1 MDFVN
6 AIILLLN
13 YIFIPAL
20 TYGSQLALG
29 AIFVT
34 LIYGILRFANF
45 ATGDMMSFG
54 TMATILFTW
63 YFQSLGVSL
72 GVLPTALL
80 AIPFGIIFMILY
92 MLLID
97 KFVFKYYRHQ
107 KSPPVQFAMVSIG
120 VMFVTQAVV
129 RIIIG
134 PADRR
139 FFDGEKFI
147 IKAREFKE
155 MTGLNEGLALKSTQV
170 ITIFVTIVLVS
181 LLFWFLNR
189 TKTGKSM
196 KAYSDN
202 EDLALLSGIDPKKIV
217 LVTWVIAGI
226 LATIGG
232 ALYGLDKSFKPFT
245 YFNNMLP
252 IFAAAIVGGIGNPF
266 GAFLGG
272 YVIAFSEIVI
282 AIIKHEDW
290 LTRGVKNVI
299 GLKRPAPYEVDLQ
312 TTDWFINLV
321 EKFNSGKLS
330 VIENLADRQAALNQ
344 LVIEGSSVFVK
355 LCYSGLF
362 LVVVIIL
369 LILTQKA
376 LYSPWGR
383 MMRAIRDN
391 EEAANAMGK
400 NVVKQ
405 HLLIFILGSAIVGIA
420 GAMLVTQDGLFTPG
434 SYRPMRY
441 TFLIWVM
448 VIVGGSGNNFG
459 AILGGFVVWFLWI
472 EAAPISL
479 FLINFFTAG
488 IPETNALKAH
498 LIESVP
504 YFRFLLM
511 GLGLLFIMR
520 YRPKGILPEKIE
532 IK

>member
-1 MDFVN
+1 MDLIN

-13 YIFIPAL
+13 YIFIPGL

-54 TMATILFTW
+54 TMMTILFTW
-63 YFQSLGVSL
+63 YFQSLGISL
-72 GVLPTALL
+72 GVLPTALIAL
-80 AIPFGIIFMILY
+80 PFGIFFMILY
-92 MLLID
+92 MLTID
-97 KFVFKYYRHQ
+97 KFVFKYYRTQ

-134 PADRR
+134 PGDRR

-181 LLFWFLNR
+181 LLFWFLNK

-272 YVIAFSEIVI
+272 YVIAFSEIL
-282 AIIKHEDW
+282 
-290 LTRGVKNVI
+290 LTYAYKKFFMYVLPESMEPE
-299 GLKRPAPYEVDLQ
+299 GLVQLLS
-312 TTDWFINLV
+312 TDY
-321 EKFNSGKLS
+321 KFAVSFS
-330 VIENLADRQAALNQ
+330 I
-344 LVIEGSSVFVK
+344 LVIV
-355 LCYSGLF
+355 
-362 LVVVIIL
+362 L
-369 LILTQKA
+369 L
-376 LYSPWGR
+376 
-383 MMRAIRDN
+383 
-391 EEAANAMGK
+391 
-400 NVVKQ
+400 
-405 HLLIFILGSAIVGIA
+405 
-420 GAMLVTQDGLFTPG
+420 
-434 SYRPMRY
+434 YRP
-441 TFLIWVM
+441 
-448 VIVGGSGNNFG
+448 SGIF
-459 AILGGFVVWFLWI
+459 
-472 EAAPISL
+472 
-479 FLINFFTAG
+479 
-488 IPETNALKAH
+488 
-498 LIESVP
+498 
-504 YFRFLLM
+504 
-511 GLGLLFIMR
+511 
-520 YRPKGILPEKIE
+520 KGKVL
-532 IK
+532 

>member
-1 MDFVN
+1 MDVIN

-13 YIFIPAL
+13 YIFIPGL

-54 TMATILFTW
+54 TMMTILFTW
-63 YFQSLGVSL
+63 YFQSLGISL
-72 GVLPTALL
+72 GVLPTALIAL
-80 AIPFGIIFMILY
+80 PFGILFMILY
-92 MLLID
+92 MLTID
-97 KFVFKYYRHQ
+97 KFVFKYYRTQ

-134 PADRR
+134 PGDRR

-170 ITIFVTIVLVS
+170 LTIFVTIILVS
-181 LLFWFLNR
+181 LLFWFLNK

-272 YVIAFSEIVI
+272 YVIAFSEIL
-282 AIIKHEDW
+282 
-290 LTRGVKNVI
+290 LTYAYK
-299 GLKRPAPYEVDLQ
+299 
-312 TTDWFINLV
+312 
-321 EKFNSGKLS
+321 KF
-330 VIENLADRQAALNQ
+330 
-344 LVIEGSSVFVK
+344 FM
-355 LCYSGLF
+355 Y
-362 LVVVIIL
+362 
-369 LILTQKA
+369 
-376 LYSPWGR
+376 
-383 MMRAIRDN
+383 
-391 EEAANAMGK
+391 
-400 NVVKQ
+400 
-405 HLLIFILGSAIVGIA
+405 
-420 GAMLVTQDGLFTPG
+420 
-434 SYRPMRY
+434 
-441 TFLIWVM
+441 
-448 VIVGGSGNNFG
+448 
-459 AILGGFVVWFLWI
+459 
-472 EAAPISL
+472 
-479 FLINFFTAG
+479 
-488 IPETNALKAH
+488 
-498 LIESVP
+498 
-504 YFRFLLM
+504 
-511 GLGLLFIMR
+511 
-520 YRPKGILPEKIE
+520 ILPESMEPEGLVQLLSTDYKFAVSFSILV
-532 IK
+532 IVLLYRPSGIFKGKVL

>member
-1 MDFVN
+1 MDILN
-6 AIILLLN
+6 ALILLLN

-54 TMATILFTW
+54 TMVTILFTW
-63 YFQSLGVSL
+63 YFQSLGISL
-72 GVLPTALL
+72 GVLPTALI
-80 AIPFGIIFMILY
+80 AIPFGILFMIIY
-92 MLLID
+92 MLSID
-97 KFVFKYYRHQ
+97 KFVFKYYRVN
-107 KSPPVQFAMVSIG
+107 KSPPVQLAMVSIG

-134 PADRR
+134 PSDQR

-170 ITIFVTIVLVS
+170 ITVLVTIVLVS
-181 LLFWFLNR
+181 LLFWFLNK

-217 LVTWVIAGI
+217 MITWIIAGI

-272 YVIAFSEIVI
+272 YVIAFSEILI
-282 AIIKHEDW
+282 TYAYRKF
-290 LTRGVKNVI
+290 
-299 GLKRPAPYEVDLQ
+299 
-312 TTDWFINLV
+312 FI
-321 EKFNSGKLS
+321 
-330 VIENLADRQAALNQ
+330 
-344 LVIEGSSVFVK
+344 
-355 LCYSGLF
+355 Y
-362 LVVVIIL
+362 
-369 LILTQKA
+369 
-376 LYSPWGR
+376 
-383 MMRAIRDN
+383 
-391 EEAANAMGK
+391 
-400 NVVKQ
+400 
-405 HLLIFILGSAIVGIA
+405 
-420 GAMLVTQDGLFTPG
+420 
-434 SYRPMRY
+434 
-441 TFLIWVM
+441 
-448 VIVGGSGNNFG
+448 
-459 AILGGFVVWFLWI
+459 
-472 EAAPISL
+472 
-479 FLINFFTAG
+479 
-488 IPETNALKAH
+488 
-498 LIESVP
+498 
-504 YFRFLLM
+504 
-511 GLGLLFIMR
+511 
-520 YRPKGILPEKIE
+520 ILPESLEPDGLLQLLSTDYKFAVSFSILVIVLLFRPSGIFKGKI
-532 IK
+532 I